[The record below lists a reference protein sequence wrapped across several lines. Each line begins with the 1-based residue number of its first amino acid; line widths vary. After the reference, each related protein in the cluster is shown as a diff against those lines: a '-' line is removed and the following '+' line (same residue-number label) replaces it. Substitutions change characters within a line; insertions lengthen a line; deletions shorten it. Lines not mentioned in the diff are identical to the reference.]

1 MHYAVPI
8 INLINMGLCSKNIAL
23 STIDSLFIK
32 RRSVIIIMQMEDKF
46 QVLKCY
52 FNTIL
57 AEQQ

>member
-8 INLINMGLCSKNIAL
+8 INLINMGLCSKNTAL